1 MKVKIK
7 KFRDGKFLWEEYEI
21 DGEGH
26 TVLEILQKI
35 KEKEDPTLSFRAMCR
50 AGICGTCAVKVNGQH
65 KLACSTR
72 VYSDITLEPVDIAPP
87 IKDLVVDHSFIYK
100 KLKEGKVWFET
111 LSKNISLKPDELKNT
126 EKSWDCILCGICN
139 YVCPAIQEDE
149 SFGLPSTFTKSYGV
163 IFDKRNTKGY
173 EKLKDLVPL
182 SIQSCTHCKNCTF
195 SCPKECNPE
204 FLINILENTMVRYG
218 LIRKKEQDFGFLGF

>member
-50 AGICGTCAVKVNGQH
+50 AGICGTCAVKVNGQY

-218 LIRKKEQDFGFLGF
+218 LIRKEEQDFGFLGF